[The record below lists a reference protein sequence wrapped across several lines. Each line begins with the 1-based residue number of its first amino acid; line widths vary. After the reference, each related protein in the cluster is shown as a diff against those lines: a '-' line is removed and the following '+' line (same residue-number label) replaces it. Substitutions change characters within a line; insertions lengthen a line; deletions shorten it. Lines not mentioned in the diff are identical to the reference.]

1 LAHRE
6 HANDNNFKLNPHIIN
21 SMFTKKHIISMR
33 DFSRAE
39 IDIVLKKAEELEPFA
54 KGKKSDI
61 LAGKILAL
69 LFYEPST
76 RTRLSF
82 ETAMKR
88 LGGETVNMISPGASS
103 TSKGETLADTVRV
116 VSEYADII
124 VLRHSKEGSARM
136 AADVSSVPVINAG
149 DGAGHHPTQTLLDL
163 YTIKRESHLKNLS
176 IALIGDLKYGRTVH
190 SLAYALSL
198 YGANISL
205 VSPEQLK
212 MPDEIKS
219 DLRKIG
225 VNVSET
231 TTLEDVIPR
240 VDVLYV
246 TRIQKERFPDPSEY
260 QKVAGTYR
268 ISPELLKDARDDMII
283 MHPLPRVNEIDAG
296 VDATKHARYFQ
307 QAFYGVPVRMA
318 VLSLVLEAR

>member
-1 LAHRE
+1 
-6 HANDNNFKLNPHIIN
+6 
-21 SMFTKKHIISMR
+21 MFTKKHIISMR

-39 IDIVLKKAEELEPFA
+39 IDAILKKAEELESFA
-54 KGKKSDI
+54 KGKKSDL

-69 LFYEPST
+69 LFYESST

-88 LGGETVNMISPGASS
+88 LGGETVNMISTETSS
-103 TSKGETLADTVRV
+103 ASKGETLADTIRV
-116 VSEYADII
+116 VSEYADAI

-136 AADVSSVPVINAG
+136 AAEISNIPVINAG

-163 YTIKRESHLKNLS
+163 YTIKRESHLENLD

-198 YGANISL
+198 YGAKISL

-212 MPDEIKS
+212 MPDEIKG
-219 DLRKIG
+219 DLRKRG
-225 VNVSET
+225 VDVSEAT
-231 TTLEDVIPR
+231 KLEDVIPNA
-240 VDVLYV
+240 DVLYM

-268 ISPELLKDARDDMII
+268 ISAELLKDARDDMII
-283 MHPLPRVNEIDAG
+283 MHPLPRVNEIDAD

-318 VLSLVLEAR
+318 VMSLVLGAR

>member
-1 LAHRE
+1 
-6 HANDNNFKLNPHIIN
+6 
-21 SMFTKKHIISMR
+21 MFTKKHIISMR

-39 IDIVLKKAEELEPFA
+39 IDAILKKAEELESFA
-54 KGKKSDI
+54 KGKKSDL

-69 LFYEPST
+69 LFYESST

-88 LGGETVNMISPGASS
+88 LGGETVNMISTETSS
-103 TSKGETLADTVRV
+103 ASKGETLADTIRV
-116 VSEYADII
+116 VSEYADAI

-136 AADVSSVPVINAG
+136 AAEISNIPVINAG

-163 YTIKRESHLKNLS
+163 YTIKRESHLENLD

-212 MPDEIKS
+212 MPDEIKG
-219 DLRKIG
+219 DLRKRGID
-225 VNVSET
+225 VSET
-231 TTLEDVIPR
+231 TKLEDVIPNA
-240 VDVLYV
+240 DVLYM

-268 ISPELLKDARDDMII
+268 ISAELLKDARDDMII
-283 MHPLPRVNEIDAG
+283 MHPLPRVNEIDAD

-318 VLSLVLEAR
+318 VMSLVLGAR